1 MTKEANILIKT
12 RGVVHKINVMDIC
25 YVISKGRRVKI
36 RCIDREFVLCMESK
50 ECKRVFEGYLHACGS
65 SLFVNFGWVNR
76 IGDFKVCFECGDEIE
91 MGHNRYYRLKA
102 SYVKSMGLLTGEKLK
117 IYDAGIPIRNTYVG
131 T

>member
-1 MTKEANILIKT
+1 M
-12 RGVVHKINVMDIC
+12 
-25 YVISKGRRVKI
+25 KI

-117 IYDAGIPIRNTYVG
+117 IYDAGIPM
-131 T
+131 

>member
-50 ECKRVFEGYLHACGS
+50 
-65 SLFVNFGWVNR
+65 
-76 IGDFKVCFECGDEIE
+76 D
-91 MGHNRYYRLKA
+91 
-102 SYVKSMGLLTGEKLK
+102 
-117 IYDAGIPIRNTYVG
+117 
-131 T
+131 

>member
-1 MTKEANILIKT
+1 MKTVSKIAEIKKL
-12 RGVVHKINVMDIC
+12 VSQWK
-25 YVISKGRRVKI
+25 SK
-36 RCIDREFVLCMESK
+36 DRSIGLVPTMGF
-50 ECKRVFEGYLHACGS
+50 LHACGS

-117 IYDAGIPIRNTYVG
+117 IYDAGIPM
-131 T
+131 

>member
-36 RCIDREFVLCMESK
+36 RCINREFILCMESK

-117 IYDAGIPIRNTYVG
+117 IYDAGIPM
-131 T
+131 